1 MGQYNGGRATPP
13 RPLFTRAPLDA
24 HERVTMRIRAKHGL
38 HALTAV
44 FNAIAMS
51 TTRHSPME

>member
-1 MGQYNGGRATPP
+1 
-13 RPLFTRAPLDA
+13 DA